1 MSREAAA
8 VWCGRRCGGGLSL
21 GHGGMAGVAASTI
34 LATAVLRRILTFT
47 YSNQPI
53 KEKHFNKEV
62 RDQQVIRGTKNVEER
77 RNVGSWQPVNQNI
90 GL

>member
-53 KEKHFNKEV
+53 KQPFNKEV

>member
-8 VWCGRRCGGGLSL
+8 VCCGSRCGGGLSL
-21 GHGGMAGVAASTI
+21 GHGGMAGGAASTI
-34 LATAVLRRILTFT
+34 LATAVLRSILTFT

-53 KEKHFNKEV
+53 KEPFNKEV
-62 RDQQVIRGTKNVEER
+62 IRQKVIGGTKHVKVR
-77 RNVGSWQPVNQNI
+77 RKSDWQPVDQNI